1 LAIIGRFFLISVN
14 WMILALPLLRRVG
27 KFVGVLMKKALML
40 APAQRRLMALA
51 GVWLLVGLGGEGVAR
66 ELLRADPG
74 DVGDLLAVQGEVQ
87 RHLRSA
93 RMATVA
99 LDLADGM
106 GSGVVGSPTGLV
118 LTAGHVSGVPGK
130 ILEVIFHDG
139 SRAQGKTL
147 GYWKDGD
154 AGMVQLEGYGPWP
167 SVAVRPGGEDV
178 ASLGAAGAAGGE
190 GELLPGQWCFALGHP
205 GGYDG
210 ARGSVLRVGRV
221 IRVGEDTIQT
231 DCTLM
236 SGDSGGPLFDLN
248 GELVGIHSRIQ
259 LSPSQN
265 FHVAVPSF
273 RKHWV
278 ALTSGQRVGRGGGL
292 VRAGRGGGRDEVA
305 GSAGGDGGELAG
317 EGSKAGAEGGP
328 AGSAGG
334 QAGLGMSGGWVDR
347 GDGYVRVE
355 SVEPGGPAER
365 AGLERGDMIMGV
377 GGDRLVDE
385 GALGRALSRRVPGD
399 VLRLSIWRVG
409 QLEEIELDITL
420 GEPGP

>member
-1 LAIIGRFFLISVN
+1 LPLLQKLD
-14 WMILALPLLRRVG
+14 ILAL
-27 KFVGVLMKKALML
+27 KLMDKALML
-40 APAQRRLMALA
+40 SPALRLLMALT
-51 GVWLLVGLGGEGVAR
+51 GVWLALGAVGEGAGR
-66 ELLRADPG
+66 ELLRADPV
-74 DVGDLLAVQGEVQ
+74 DVGDLLAVQAEVQ
-87 RHLRSA
+87 RHLRAA

-118 LTAGHVSGVPGK
+118 LTAGHVSGAPGK

-167 SVAVRPGGEDV
+167 SVAVRPGGEDL
-178 ASLGAAGAAGGE
+178 ASLAVEGAGGAE
-190 GELLPGQWCFALGHP
+190 AALGPGQWCFALGHP

-236 SGDSGGPLFDLN
+236 SGDSGGPLFDLS

-292 VRAGRGGGRDEVA
+292 ARAGRGGGRDEVA
-305 GSAGGDGGELAG
+305 GSAGGDGGDGGELAG
-317 EGSKAGAEGGP
+317 EGAEAGAGGAP
-328 AGSAGG
+328 AAPAGG

-377 GGDRLVDE
+377 GGDRLEDE

-420 GEPGP
+420 GEPGR